1 MTLEERISYLKEEL
15 KEATRQK
22 DAPSSLNIPKL
33 TRVQRSALTHY
44 SQLLIYGIPDD
55 TIYGNGR
62 LRRYVHTLDSE
73 DYSETKTM
81 TVPNASMTIE
91 EIYKRISQGKPMAD
105 TNLTGMTSQRDGGYD
120 SDSETRAE
128 SFEAMWAEPFTQPLG
143 TLERAQEMQDRY
155 NQISQKMAQL
165 EAAQKAAKEQ
175 QDNDNNAAPSEV
187 APSVGYEAQ
196 RAAAKA
202 NKAK

>member
-1 MTLEERISYLKEEL
+1 MTLEERIAYLKDEL

-22 DAPSSLNIPKL
+22 EAPSSLNIPKL
-33 TRVQRSALTHY
+33 SREQRLKLTRVSSTVL
-44 SQLLIYGIPDD
+44 YGIPGD
-55 TIYGNGR
+55 TSYNTHR
-62 LRRYVHTLDSE
+62 QARYTHTVDSE
-73 DYSETKTM
+73 DYSATKTM

-105 TNLTGMTSQRDGGYD
+105 TNLTGMTSQRDAGYD
-120 SDSETRAE
+120 SDAETRAE

-175 QDNDNNAAPSEV
+175 QDSDNNAAPSEV